1 MDSLEREACRVHTE
15 SQLRFSLQKFKQ
27 SSMSKFMSLLS
38 ELTHSPLPACSAL
51 RKKGLSALVSALDSA
66 LPGTFVTKCLEVEVV
81 EVSKLEQVFTFV
93 NSYL

>member
-1 MDSLEREACRVHTE
+1 M
-15 SQLRFSLQKFKQ
+15 Q
-27 SSMSKFMSLLS
+27 SSYGKSIAVFTAKVQAKQYEQIYVPLS